1 MNTTFSYALRMAL
14 CQNCGAP
21 IEAAPGGGMFACR
34 YCGAQNQL
42 VARNEQ
48 PILAHQP
55 QPLSE
60 AERLMR
66 LRQQD
71 GRPLLAPPSLHAL
84 VPDGQLAPWKVN
96 EAVQVWN
103 STRGEVQRT
112 ANYEAS
118 ERLIFLTM
126 VLANHFSDGNDL
138 MRQRAMFESALDVC
152 TLPRHKQT
160 MRGYLSRCA
169 ARQGDLAAA
178 EQWLTPCDRQSD
190 DLETD
195 SAYRFSR
202 AFIDTARHNYNGVLQ
217 VLGSGSKD
225 VPLMDA
231 VDSVCA
237 VLRANAWERV
247 GQLQTAV
254 QQLTEQMQA
263 GAQDR
268 LAIGKIVEK
277 YRDWALCQQ
286 SYPLANSQHGAHA
299 ASQAAMRAGGG
310 IHYVFIPLG
319 LLFLLIGAVCVA
331 LLVASPL
338 AAVLGYED
346 LGLAGAGPSFGLAVT
361 FVPMGLIFTGIGFA
375 MRSAAAR
382 AQRLRLH
389 GLRGTGTVMNASP
402 TGLSINNVPQ
412 FAITMMIQLD
422 GRAPYQATSK
432 ILMSSPTA
440 VVPGARVPVRVDP
453 QNASEV
459 LIETD

>member
-60 AERLMR
+60 AERVMR

-71 GRPLLAPPSLHAL
+71 GRPLLPPPSLQSL
-84 VPDGQLAPWKVN
+84 VPDGQLLPWKVN
-96 EAVQVWN
+96 EAIQVWN
-103 STRGEVQRT
+103 STRNELKLTG
-112 ANYEAS
+112 NYEAG

-126 VLANHFSDGNDL
+126 VLANHFSDSNDL
-138 MRQRAMFESALDVC
+138 LRQRAMFESALDVC
-152 TLPRHKQT
+152 ALPRQKQI

-178 EQWLTPCDRQSD
+178 EQWLLPCDRQSD

-202 AFIDTARHNYNGVLQ
+202 AFIDTARGNYNGVLH
-217 VLGSGSKD
+217 VLGSGTKD

-231 VDSVCA
+231 VDAVCA
-237 VLRANAWERV
+237 VLRSNAWERV

-254 QQLTEQMQA
+254 ALLSEQMQS

-268 LAIGKIVEK
+268 LAIGKIVVKVSRLGALPAELSGGELAAQRSRRVAG
-277 YRDWALCQQ
+277 RDACGWG
-286 SYPLANSQHGAHA
+286 NSLRVHSTRVAVSA
-299 ASQAAMRAGGG
+299 DRS
-310 IHYVFIPLG
+310 G
-319 LLFLLIGAVCVA
+319 LLR
-331 LLVASPL
+331 
-338 AAVLGYED
+338 D
-346 LGLAGAGPSFGLAVT
+346 
-361 FVPMGLIFTGIGFA
+361 
-375 MRSAAAR
+375 AR
-382 AQRLRLH
+382 REPGGRNA
-389 GLRGTGTVMNASP
+389 GLRGRGARRGEHVVRSRGHVRTDGADLRRHRLCRAQGGQARRAPAAPRPARDRAGVGRLADRSVDQQRAP
-402 TGLSINNVPQ
+402 IRRHDDGP
-412 FAITMMIQLD
+412 A
-422 GRAPYQATSK
+422 GRARA
-432 ILMSSPTA
+432 
-440 VVPGARVPVRVDP
+440 VPGILEDP
-453 QNASEV
+453 DREPGAAGSGKPRRLTRRSTECQRR
-459 LIETD
+459 LDRD

>member
-71 GRPLLAPPSLHAL
+71 GRPLLPPPSLQSL

-96 EAVQVWN
+96 EAIQVWN
-103 STRGEVQRT
+103 STRNEVKHT
-112 ANYEAS
+112 GNYEAG

-126 VLANHFSDGNDL
+126 VLANHFSDSNDL
-138 MRQRAMFESALDVC
+138 LRQRAMFESALDVC
-152 TLPRHKQT
+152 VLPRHKQI

-178 EQWLTPCDRQSD
+178 EQWLLPCDRQSD

-202 AFIDTARHNYNGVLQ
+202 AFIDTARGNFNGVLH
-217 VLGSGSKD
+217 VLGSGTKD

-231 VDSVCA
+231 VDAVCA

-247 GQLQTAV
+247 GQVQTAV
-254 QQLTEQMQA
+254 ALLGEQMQT

-277 YRDWALCQQ
+277 YRDWGLCQQ
-286 SYPLANSQHGAHA
+286 SYPAASSHHNVHA

-319 LLFLLIGAVCVA
+319 LLFLLIGAACCA
-331 LLVASPL
+331 MLVASPL
-338 AAVLGYED
+338 AAMLGYEEV
-346 LGLAGAGPSFGLAVT
+346 GLAGASTSFALAAT
-361 FVPMGLIFTGIGFA
+361 FVPMGLIFGGIGFA
-375 MRSAAAR
+375 MRKAAKR
-382 AQRLRLH
+382 AERLRLH
-389 GLRGTGTVMNASP
+389 GLRGTGQVMGVSP

-412 FAITMMIQLD
+412 YAVTMMVQLD

-432 ILMSSPTA
+432 ILIANPAQLVQGS
-440 VVPGARVPVRVDP
+440 RVALRVDP
-453 QNASEV
+453 QNASDV

>member
-1 MNTTFSYALRMAL
+1 
-14 CQNCGAP
+14 
-21 IEAAPGGGMFACR
+21 MFACR

-42 VARNEQ
+42 VARNDQ

-60 AERLMR
+60 AERLIR

-71 GRPLLAPPSLHAL
+71 GRPLLAPPSLQSL
-84 VPDGQLAPWKVN
+84 VPDGQLAAWKVN
-96 EAVQVWN
+96 EAIQVWN
-103 STRGEVQRT
+103 STRSEVQRT

-118 ERLIFLTM
+118 ERLVFLTM
-126 VLANHFSDGNDL
+126 VLANHFSDNNDL

-152 TLPRHKQT
+152 TLPRHKQI

-178 EQWLTPCDRQSD
+178 EQWLAPCDRQSD

-202 AFIDTARHNYNGVLQ
+202 AFIDTARQNYNGVLH
-217 VLGSGSKD
+217 VLGAGSKD

-231 VDSVCA
+231 VDAVCT

-247 GQLQTAV
+247 GQVQSAV
-254 QQLTEQMQA
+254 GLLTEQMQA

-268 LAIGKIVEK
+268 LAIGKVVEK

-286 SYPLANSQHGAHA
+286 SYPIANSQHTTQA

-319 LLFLLIGAVCVA
+319 LLFLLIGVA
-331 LLVASPL
+331 CLAMLVASPV
-338 AAVLGYED
+338 AAMLGYEE
-346 LGLAGAGPSFGLAVT
+346 LGMMGAGTSISLAVT
-361 FVPMGLIFTGIGFA
+361 FVPMGLIFAGIGFV
-375 MRSAAAR
+375 MKKSAAR

-402 TGLSINNVPQ
+402 TGLAINNVPQ
-412 FAITMMIQLD
+412 FAITMMIQLE

-432 ILMSSPTA
+432 ILMSSPTG
-440 VVPGARVPVRVDP
+440 VMPGARVPVRVDP
-453 QNASEV
+453 QNASDV